1 MSAPSWIIDL
11 NGLLA
16 QFSHLGLSDVA
27 GMNLNDLWGVYRY
40 LKSLKEMQE

>member
-1 MSAPSWIIDL
+1 MSAPNWINEL

-16 QFSHLGLSDVA
+16 QFSYLGLEDVA

-40 LKSLKEMQE
+40 LKRLKEIHG